1 MITWR
6 GREGDGVN
14 ARRSL
19 SLGLAAACF
28 LWAIAVIGFA
38 LGTTTLFPSMAG
50 LEPIVIAGAVVAIL
64 VGIGLGLRDG
74 YRWIVD

>member
-1 MITWR
+1 MTTWR
-6 GREGDGVN
+6 GREGGGVN
-14 ARRSL
+14 TRRSL

-38 LGTTTLFPSMAG
+38 LDTYTPLPSMAG
-50 LEPIVIAGAVVAIL
+50 LEPIVTAGAVVAIL
-64 VGIGLGLRDG
+64 VGIGVGLRDG